1 MTDAL
6 FRDDA
11 YLKSCGATVL
21 AVTERGGVVLDR
33 TIFYP
38 TGGGQPGDSGTMRC
52 ADGSSIRI
60 ATTVK
65 GETPDEIVHVPAEGE
80 ALPAAGSAVTLELD
94 WDRRHAHMRMHTCLH
109 LLSAVLI
116 YPVTGGQVGAEK
128 SRLDF
133 DIPEAVLDKE
143 EITTRLN
150 ELVARDAP
158 VGMRWITDAELAAQP
173 DLVKTMSV
181 QPPSG
186 AGHVRLIEVEGMD
199 LQPCGGTHVA
209 RTGEIGA
216 VEVRKIEKKGRQ
228 NRRVSIQFAS

>member
-11 YLKSCGATVL
+11 YMKSCDATVL

-52 ADGSSIRI
+52 TDGTSIRI

-65 GETPDEIVHVPAEGE
+65 GETPDGIVHVPAEGE
-80 ALPAAGSAVTLELD
+80 ALPEVGSAVTLELD
-94 WDRRHAHMRMHTCLH
+94 WDRRHAHMCMHTCLH
-109 LLSAVLI
+109 LLSAVLT

-133 DIPEAVLDKE
+133 DIPEAVLDKD
-143 EITTRLN
+143 EITAKLN

-158 VGMRWITDAELAAQP
+158 VSMRWITDAELAAQP

-181 QPPSG
+181 QPPTG

>member
-1 MTDAL
+1 M
-6 FRDDA
+6 
-11 YLKSCGATVL
+11 L

-38 TGGGQPGDSGTMRC
+38 TGGGQPGDSGTLTC
-52 ADGSSIRI
+52 ADGSTIRI

-65 GETPDEIVHVPAEGE
+65 GEAPDEIVHVPDEGA
-80 ALPAAGSAVTLELD
+80 ALPEVGTAVTLQLD

-109 LLSAVLI
+109 LLSAVLT

-143 EITTRLN
+143 EITAKLN

-181 QPPSG
+181 QPPTG